1 MAHPIQFLSE
11 ALQRLV
17 IHEYSVHCTRL
28 IGTQSQS
35 LSFCI
40 FSPAFSMS
48 VPKPCIVLQPMVAV
62 VTQIT
67 NPNNPMLFNFLSL
80 LILIFM
86 IIINQSKPI
95 QNREIS
101 KSCSPRSVR

>member
-1 MAHPIQFLSE
+1 MAHLIQFLSE

-17 IHEYSVHCTRL
+17 IHDDSMPCTRL

-40 FSPAFSMS
+40 FSPAFSTS
-48 VPKPCIVLQPMVAV
+48 VPRPCIVLQPMAAV

-67 NPNNPMLFNFLSL
+67 SPNNPMRFN
-80 LILIFM
+80 IFSIFPLM
-86 IIINQSKPI
+86 FFIIIKRMNTDTK
-95 QNREIS
+95 
-101 KSCSPRSVR
+101 

>member
-11 ALQRLV
+11 ALQRLA
-17 IHEYSVHCTRL
+17 IHEQSVPCTRL

-40 FSPAFSMS
+40 FSPAFSTS
-48 VPKPCIVLQPMVAV
+48 VPRPCIVLQPMPAV

-67 NPNNPMLFNFLSL
+67 SPNNPMRFKFLSVFV
-80 LILIFM
+80 LIFY
-86 IIINQSKPI
+86 NH
-95 QNREIS
+95 
-101 KSCSPRSVR
+101 